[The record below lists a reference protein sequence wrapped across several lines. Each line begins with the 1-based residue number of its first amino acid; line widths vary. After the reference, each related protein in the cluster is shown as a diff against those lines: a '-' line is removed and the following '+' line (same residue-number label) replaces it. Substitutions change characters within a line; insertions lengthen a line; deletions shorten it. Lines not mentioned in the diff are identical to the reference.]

1 MFNSPMREGTG
12 GREGDAAGGAGT
24 RAGRTEVAIEE
35 ASHAAF
41 RCMLLYVYG
50 GAVHVPEEFAVEL
63 LGLADRFLL
72 GGLKQLCGF
81 TLARMVAVDT
91 VALIIQAAER
101 WDAPKSA
108 LKALCL
114 DFILSH
120 YEACVSHPVF
130 EELQSSPQLLLEIT
144 RAATKI
150 VVPDRTNAA
159 SGRFVELSA
168 GGSSGRKR
176 RRDS

>member
-1 MFNSPMREGTG
+1 
-12 GREGDAAGGAGT
+12 
-24 RAGRTEVAIEE
+24 
-35 ASHAAF
+35 
-41 RCMLLYVYG
+41 
-50 GAVHVPEEFAVEL
+50 
-63 LGLADRFLL
+63 
-72 GGLKQLCGF
+72 
-81 TLARMVAVDT
+81 VDT

-120 YEACVSHPVF
+120 YEACVSHPLF

-150 VVPDRTNAA
+150 VVPDRTHALTAA
-159 SGRFVELSA
+159 SGRLVELGA